1 MKENKEERKQL
12 AAPAPEGIR
21 LEPPIGRATRAF
33 LLFLVLCAVA
43 VAVFAAFWIVE
54 SRDRDDGTGEKVPSE
69 TVAEGGTNAPT
80 PQEPP
85 IPADAVPIIAA
96 DLSGVGVR
104 NETAYTIDPS
114 ALRALIRTPTRS
126 FSEDEPI
133 VLILHTHAQ
142 ETYRS
147 DSLPYIAGTLGDAI
161 FSDNAA
167 EGVIAAGDAMRRELV
182 RYGIPTIHCTA
193 IHGES
198 GSLRDSCRSA
208 ADCIRA
214 YLERYPSIE
223 YVIDL
228 QRDVLL
234 SEDGACLRTAAPSG
248 AAQILAVVG
257 SDGGGEAC
265 PAWRENLG
273 LALCLTDRLEAEAPG
288 SCRQTLL
295 VNSTCNQDLALR
307 SLLLKLGSAGNTA
320 DEAVEAAARVGR
332 ALAVLIAGE

>member
-1 MKENKEERKQL
+1 MEENREEQKRL

-33 LLFLVLCAVA
+33 LLLLVLCAVA
-43 VAVFAAFWIVE
+43 VAVFAGFWIVS
-54 SRDRDDGTGEKVPSE
+54 SRDRDGAAGEDAASE
-69 TVAEGGTNAPT
+69 TVTEDCTEAPK
-80 PQEPP
+80 PQAPQLPTDAIP
-85 IPADAVPIIAA
+85 ILAA
-96 DLSGVGVR
+96 DLSGDGVR

-114 ALRALIRTPTRS
+114 TLRALVQIPTRR

-142 ETYRS
+142 EAYRQ
-147 DSLPYIAGTLGDAI
+147 DDLPYIAGTLGDAI
-161 FSDNAA
+161 YSDDTSQS
-167 EGVIAAGDAMRRELV
+167 VVSAGEAMRRELV
-182 RYGIPTIHCTA
+182 RCGIPTIHCTA
-193 IHGES
+193 LHGES
-198 GSLRDSCRSA
+198 GSLRASYRST

-248 AAQILAVVG
+248 AAQIMAVVG
-257 SDGGGEAC
+257 SDGGGDAC

-273 LALCLTDRLEAEAPG
+273 LALCLTDRLETEIPG

>member
-1 MKENKEERKQL
+1 MEENREEPKRL

-21 LEPPIGRATRAF
+21 LEPPIGRATRTF
-33 LLFLVLCAVA
+33 LLLLVLSAVA
-43 VAVFAAFWIVE
+43 VAVFAAFWIIG
-54 SRDRDDGTGEKVPSE
+54 SHDRDGGAGEEASSE
-69 TVAEGGTNAPT
+69 TVTEDGTEAPT
-80 PQEPP
+80 TQAPQIPTDATP
-85 IPADAVPIIAA
+85 ILAA

-114 ALRALIRTPTRS
+114 ALRSLVQTQTRR

-142 ETYRS
+142 EAYRR
-147 DSLPYIAGTLGDAI
+147 DGLPYVAGTLGDAI
-161 FSDNAA
+161 FSDDA
-167 EGVIAAGDAMRRELV
+167 EQSVIAAGEALRRELV
-182 RYGIPTIHCTA
+182 RCGIPTIHCTA

-198 GSLRDSCRSA
+198 GSLRDSYRSA
-208 ADCIRA
+208 ADHIRA

-234 SEDGACLRTAAPSG
+234 SDDGACLRTAAPSG
-248 AAQILAVVG
+248 VAQILAIVG

-273 LALCLTDRLEAEAPG
+273 LALCLTDRLEAEVHG
-288 SCRQTLL
+288 SCRQILL

-307 SLLLKLGSAGNTA
+307 SLLLKIGSAGNTA